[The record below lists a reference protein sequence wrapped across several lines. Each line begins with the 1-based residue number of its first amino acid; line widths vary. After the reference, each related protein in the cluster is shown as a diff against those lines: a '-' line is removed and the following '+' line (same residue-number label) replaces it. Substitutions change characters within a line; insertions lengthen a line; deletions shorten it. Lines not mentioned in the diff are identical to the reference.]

1 MRSVLSNTT
10 RIVDEN
16 GRPTMEFL
24 RALNSRASSGDYA
37 EEVFQVPGGLTRETA
52 PEVFQSS
59 FLSDLKEDKSNKDA
73 SGGYVGLTGYS
84 INFKNAA
91 GTFTSLLANTST
103 AARTYSFPDRNITVA
118 GVDDITGG
126 LQSANF
132 TGYSASGTPGISATI
147 DLTTALTIV
156 VTNGLITGQT

>member
-1 MRSVLSNTT
+1 MSSLITQTT
-10 RIVDEN
+10 VIVDKN
-16 GRPTMEFL
+16 GRPTAEFL
-24 RALNSRASSGDYA
+24 RALNSRASSASYG
-37 EEVFQVPGGLTRETA
+37 EEVFQVQGGLTHESA
-52 PEVFQSS
+52 PEVFQPG
-59 FLSDLKEDKSNKDA
+59 FLSGYELQANKDA

-91 GTFTSLLANTST
+91 GTFTSLLANTNT
-103 AARTYSFPDRNITVA
+103 AIRTYSFPDRSVTVA

-126 LQSANF
+126 LQAANF

-147 DLTTALTIV
+147 DLATAATIE